1 MSRDEKVPDP
11 GKLDL
16 SEIVTRSYTSRPP
29 SSLVG
34 AKGRGHVLVVD
45 DQDDNRALI
54 VRYLSQAGHQVRQAS
69 NGEEGLESIAFAKP
83 DVILMDV
90 IMPGA
95 SGFEICRRL
104 KADPET
110 LDIPLVLITGLQSKE
125 DRVAGIEAGAD
136 DFLSKPVYPEELVA
150 RVRSLMRLSEARHA
164 LEEARLAREIEQ
176 RQWIHRMFE
185 RYVSPKLVK
194 EILDQGDEREN
205 PLDRM
210 SRLEVVALFAD
221 MRGFTAIAEKLEP
234 SKVVELLN
242 VFFTLITSVAY
253 EHEGTVFN
261 MAGDSLL
268 VGFGVPLPQFD
279 SAERAVKA
287 ASDMIKRFQIHVANW
302 HEEYAIQV
310 GLGVGI
316 CRGEAIAG
324 NVGSPTYMNYT
335 IIGDAVNVAARL
347 MQNAKANEILI
358 SESVYARL
366 DTMVESL
373 RPESLPPMT
382 FKGKSGPLPV
392 YCIRVGR
399 DAYSAT

>member
-1 MSRDEKVPDP
+1 MSPEDKDP
-11 GKLDL
+11 APGEVSLNDL
-16 SEIVTRSYTSRPP
+16 VTRTFTSRESP
-29 SSLVG
+29 LAAH
-34 AKGRGHVLVVD
+34 AKGPGHVLVVD

-54 VRYLSQAGHQVRQAS
+54 VRYLSQSGHFVRQAS
-69 NGEEGLESIAFAKP
+69 NGEEALQSIAFAKP

-104 KADPET
+104 KGDPET
-110 LDIPLVLITGLQSKE
+110 INIPLVLITGLQSKA

-136 DFLSKPVYPEELVA
+136 DFLSKPVYAEELIA
-150 RVRSLMRLSEARHA
+150 RVRSLMRLAEARRA
-164 LEEARLAREIEQ
+164 LEDARLAREIEQ

-210 SRLEVVALFAD
+210 LRLEVVALFAD
-221 MRGFTAIAEKLEP
+221 MRGFTSIAEKLEP

-242 VFFTLITSVAY
+242 VFFTLITTVAY

-268 VGFGVPLPQFD
+268 VGFGVPLPQSD
-279 SAERAVKA
+279 SAERAVRA
-287 ASDMIKRFQIHVANW
+287 ASGMIKRFQSHVADW
-302 HEEYAIQV
+302 HETYDIEV

-358 SESVYARL
+358 SESVHERMDYVAEQIQPIAL
-366 DTMVESL
+366 A
-373 RPESLPPMT
+373 PMT
-382 FKGKSGPLPV
+382 FKGKSAPMPV
-392 YCIRVGR
+392 YAIRVSR
-399 DAYSAT
+399 DG

>member
-1 MSRDEKVPDP
+1 MFLDEKTRIP
-11 GKLDL
+11 GGLDL
-16 SEIVTRSYTSRPP
+16 SGVVSHSYTSHPT
-29 SSLVG
+29 SALTGV
-34 AKGRGHVLVVD
+34 KGRGHVLVVD

-69 NGEEGLESIAFAKP
+69 NGEEALDSIAFAKP

-110 LDIPLVLITGLQSKE
+110 LDIPLVLITGLHSKQ
-125 DRVAGIEAGAD
+125 DRLAGIDAGAD
-136 DFLSKPVYPEELVA
+136 DFLSKPVYAEELVA
-150 RVRSLMRLSEARHA
+150 RVRSLMRLAEARRA

-194 EILDQGDEREN
+194 EILEQGDQREN

-210 SRLEVVALFAD
+210 LRLEVVALFAD
-221 MRGFTAIAEKLEP
+221 MRGFTGIAEKLEP

-242 VFFTLITSVAY
+242 IFFTLITSVAY
-253 EHEGTVFN
+253 EYEGTVFN

-268 VGFGVPLPQFD
+268 VGFGVPLAQSD
-279 SAERAVKA
+279 SAERAVNA
-287 ASDMIKRFQIHVANW
+287 AADMIKRFQTPVAEW
-302 HEEYAIQV
+302 RDTYGIEV

-324 NVGSPTYMNYT
+324 NVGSPTYMSYT

-358 SESVYARL
+358 SESVRATL
-366 DTMVESL
+366 DTQVDNL
-373 RPESLPPMT
+373 QPESLPPMT
-382 FKGKSGPLPV
+382 FKGKSAPVPV
-392 YCIRVGR
+392 YRIRVGR
-399 DAYSAT
+399 DA

>member
-1 MSRDEKVPDP
+1 MSRDDP
-11 GKLDL
+11 TSTAGQVDL
-16 SEIVTRSYTSRPP
+16 SELVTRSYTSREAFARAGPK
-29 SSLVG
+29 S
-34 AKGRGHVLVVD
+34 AGHVLVVD

-54 VRYLSQAGHQVRQAS
+54 VRYLSQAGFRVLQAA
-69 NGEEGLESIAFAKP
+69 NGEEGLQSIAFAKP

-104 KADPET
+104 KDDPET

-136 DFLSKPVYPEELVA
+136 DFLSKPVYAEELIA
-150 RVRSLMRLSEARHA
+150 RVRSLMRLAEARRA
-164 LEEARLAREIEQ
+164 LEESRLAREVEQ

-194 EILDQGDEREN
+194 EILARGDQHEN

-221 MRGFTAIAEKLEP
+221 MRGFTGIAEKLEP

-253 EHEGTVFN
+253 EYEGTVFN

-268 VGFGVPLPQFD
+268 IGFGVPLPQSD
-279 SAERAVKA
+279 CAERAVNA
-287 ASDMIKRFQIHVANW
+287 ACAMINRFQAHIADW
-302 HEEYAIQV
+302 HDTYEIDV

-347 MQNAKANEILI
+347 MQNAKANEIYI
-358 SESVYARL
+358 SESVYS
-366 DTMVESL
+366 SL
-373 RPESLPPMT
+373 GPVAETLQMEALAPIAL
-382 FKGKSGPLPV
+382 KGKSAPMAV
-392 YCIRVGR
+392 YCIRVSN
-399 DAYSAT
+399 DT

>member
-1 MSRDEKVPDP
+1 MSRD
-11 GKLDL
+11 DL
-16 SEIVTRSYTSRPP
+16 THTAEQRDLADIVTRSYTSRQPP
-29 SSLVG
+29 VLGG
-34 AKGRGHVLVVD
+34 AKGPGHVLVVD
-45 DQDDNRALI
+45 DQEDNRALI

-69 NGEEGLESIAFAKP
+69 NGNEALASIAFAKP

-95 SGFEICRRL
+95 SGFEICQKL

-110 LDIPLVLITGLQSKE
+110 LDIPLVLITGLQRRD

-150 RVRSLMRLSEARHA
+150 RVRSLMRLSEARRA

-194 EILDQGDEREN
+194 EILDEGNQREN
-205 PLDRM
+205 PLDRL

-221 MRGFTAIAEKLEP
+221 MRGFTSIAEKLEP

-242 VFFTLITSVAY
+242 DFFSLITAVAY

-268 VGFGVPLPQFD
+268 IGFGVPLPQAD
-279 SAERAVKA
+279 SAERAVRA
-287 ASDMIKRFQIHVANW
+287 ACAMIRRFQSHVANW
-302 HEEYAIQV
+302 QSTYDIKV
-310 GLGVGI
+310 GLGIGI
-316 CRGEAIAG
+316 SRGEAIAG

-358 SESVYARL
+358 SEPVFNQLGSPAEGLRL
-366 DTMVESL
+366 E
-373 RPESLPPMT
+373 PLPPMT
-382 FKGKSGPLPV
+382 FKGKSAPLPV
-392 YCIRVGR
+392 YCVRVLGE
-399 DAYSAT
+399 T

>member
-1 MSRDEKVPDP
+1 MSSGDTRP
-11 GKLDL
+11 GHEPPSL
-16 SEIVTRSYTSRPP
+16 SEIVTRSFTNRPSP
-29 SSLVG
+29 AELKV
-34 AKGRGHVLVVD
+34 KGPGYVLVVD

-54 VRYLSQAGHQVRQAS
+54 VRYLTQAGYQVRQAT
-69 NGEEGLESIAFAKP
+69 NGLEALAAIGLEKP

-95 SGFEICRRL
+95 NGFEICRKL

-110 LDIPLVLITGLQSKE
+110 LNVPLVLITGLHSKQ

-150 RVRSLMRLSEARHA
+150 RVRSLMRLTEARKA
-164 LEEARLAREIEQ
+164 LEEARLSREIEQ

-194 EILDQGDEREN
+194 EILDQGDQREN
-205 PLDRM
+205 PLDRL

-221 MRGFTAIAEKLEP
+221 MRGFTRIAEKLEP

-242 VFFTLITSVAY
+242 DFFTLITSVAY
-253 EHEGTVFN
+253 EYEGTVFN

-268 VGFGVPLPQFD
+268 IGFGVPLPQSD
-279 SAERAVKA
+279 SSQRAVQA
-287 ASDMIKRFQIHVANW
+287 ACTMIKRFQLQVSNW
-302 HEEYAIQV
+302 HALYGIEA
-310 GLGVGI
+310 GLGIGVN
-316 CRGEAIAG
+316 RGEAIAG
-324 NVGSPTYMNYT
+324 NVGSPTYMSYT

-358 SESVYARL
+358 SEAVFQGL
-366 DTMVESL
+366 DTLVDAL
-373 RPESLPPMT
+373 QPEPLQPLT
-382 FKGKSGPLPV
+382 VKGKSTPLPV
-392 YCIRVGR
+392 YRVR
-399 DAYSAT
+399 VLEAP

>member
-1 MSRDEKVPDP
+1 MSRDDRRLTTEQPD
-11 GKLDL
+11 LA
-16 SEIVTRSYTSRPP
+16 EIVTRSYTSRQPAG
-29 SSLVG
+29 LDV
-34 AKGRGHVLVVD
+34 AKGLGHVLVVD
-45 DQDDNRALI
+45 DQEDNRALI
-54 VRYLSQAGHQVRQAS
+54 VRYLSQAGYQVRQAS
-69 NGEEGLESIAFAKP
+69 NGNEALASIAFAKP

-95 SGFEICRRL
+95 SGFEICRKL

-110 LDIPLVLITGLQSKE
+110 LDIPLVLITGLQRRD
-125 DRVAGIEAGAD
+125 DRIAGIEAGAD

-150 RVRSLMRLSEARHA
+150 RVRSLMRLAEARRA

-194 EILDQGDEREN
+194 EILDEGNQREN
-205 PLDRM
+205 PLDRL

-221 MRGFTAIAEKLEP
+221 MRGFTGIAEKLEP

-242 VFFTLITSVAY
+242 DFFSLITAIAY
-253 EHEGTVFN
+253 EHEATVFN

-268 VGFGVPLPQFD
+268 IGFGVPLPQAD
-279 SAERAVKA
+279 SAERAVRA
-287 ASDMIKRFQIHVANW
+287 ACAMIRRFQSRVADW
-302 HEEYAIQV
+302 QSTYDIKV
-310 GLGVGI
+310 GLGIGI
-316 CRGEAIAG
+316 SRGEAIAG

-358 SESVYARL
+358 SEPVFNQLGSPA
-366 DTMVESL
+366 DGL
-373 RPESLPPMT
+373 RFEPLPPMT
-382 FKGKSGPLPV
+382 FKGKSAPMPV
-392 YCIRVGR
+392 YCVRVLN
-399 DAYSAT
+399 DT

>member
-1 MSRDEKVPDP
+1 MSRDDNKQVSDP
-11 GKLDL
+11 VDL
-16 SEIVTRSYTSRPP
+16 SELVTRSYTSREP
-29 SSLVG
+29 LLMA
-34 AKGRGHVLVVD
+34 AKKAGHVLVVD

-54 VRYLSQAGHQVRQAS
+54 VRYLSHAGYQVRQAS
-69 NGEEGLESIAFAKP
+69 SGEEALESIAFAKP

-95 SGFEICRRL
+95 SGFEVCRRL
-104 KADPET
+104 KDDPET

-125 DRVAGIEAGAD
+125 DRVAGIDAGAD
-136 DFLSKPVYPEELVA
+136 DFLSKPVYAEELIA

-194 EILDQGDEREN
+194 EILDRTDRHEN

-221 MRGFTAIAEKLEP
+221 MRGFTGIAEKLEP

-242 VFFTLITSVAY
+242 IFFTLITSVAY

-268 VGFGVPLPQFD
+268 VGFGVPLPQSD
-279 SAERAVKA
+279 SAARAVRA
-287 ASDMIKRFQIHVANW
+287 ATGMIRRFQSHVAEW
-302 HEEYAIQV
+302 HKTYAIDV

-316 CRGEAIAG
+316 CHGEAIAG

-358 SESVYARL
+358 SESVFSRL
-366 DTMVESL
+366 DLPAENL
-373 RPESLPPMT
+373 RPESLAPMT
-382 FKGKSGPLPV
+382 FKGKSAPMPV
-392 YCIRVGR
+392 YCVRVAN
-399 DAYSAT
+399 DA

>member
-1 MSRDEKVPDP
+1 MSSDEGRPAPDLP
-11 GKLDL
+11 NLTD
-16 SEIVTRSYTSRPP
+16 IVTRSFTNRPP
-29 SSLVG
+29 ADIG
-34 AKGRGHVLVVD
+34 NGKAPGHVLVVD

-54 VRYLSQAGHQVRQAS
+54 VRYLMQAGYPVRQAT
-69 NGEEGLESIAFAKP
+69 NGAEALAAIAFQKP

-90 IMPGA
+90 IMPGMN
-95 SGFEICRRL
+95 GFEICRKL

-110 LDIPLVLITGLQSKE
+110 LNIPLVLITGLHSKQ

-150 RVRSLMRLSEARHA
+150 RVRSLMRLTEARKA

-194 EILDQGDEREN
+194 EILDQGDQREN
-205 PLDRM
+205 PLDRL

-221 MRGFTAIAEKLEP
+221 MRGFTRIAEKLEP

-242 VFFTLITSVAY
+242 DFFTLITSVAY
-253 EHEGTVFN
+253 EYEGTVFN

-268 VGFGVPLPQFD
+268 VGFGVPLAQSD
-279 SAERAVKA
+279 SAQRAVEA
-287 ASDMIKRFQIHVANW
+287 ACAMIKRFQMHVASW
-302 HEEYAIQV
+302 QALYGIEA
-310 GLGVGI
+310 GLGIGVN
-316 CRGEAIAG
+316 RGEAIAG
-324 NVGSPTYMNYT
+324 NVGSPTYMSYT

-358 SESVYARL
+358 SEAVFQGLGPLA
-366 DTMVESL
+366 DSL
-373 RPESLPPMT
+373 QPEPLQPLT
-382 FKGKSGPLPV
+382 VKGKSAPLPV
-392 YCIRVGR
+392 YRVR
-399 DAYSAT
+399 VLEAV

>member
-1 MSRDEKVPDP
+1 MSRDDEINRPEKSE
-11 GKLDL
+11 L
-16 SEIVTRSYTSRPP
+16 SEILTRTYTSQPLP
-29 SSLVG
+29 
-34 AKGRGHVLVVD
+34 AAAITKARGHVLVVD

-69 NGEEGLESIAFAKP
+69 DGEEALQSIAFAKP

-95 SGFEICRRL
+95 SGFEICQKL

-136 DFLSKPVYPEELVA
+136 DFLSKPVYAEELVA
-150 RVRSLMRLSEARHA
+150 RVRSLMRLTEARHA

-194 EILDQGDEREN
+194 EILDQGDNREN
-205 PLDRM
+205 PLARM

-221 MRGFTAIAEKLEP
+221 MRGFTGIAEKLEP
-234 SKVVELLN
+234 AKVVELLN
-242 VFFTLITSVAY
+242 VFFTLITSIAY

-268 VGFGVPLPQFD
+268 VGFGVPLPQSD
-279 SAERAVKA
+279 SAERAVNA
-287 ASDMIKRFQIHVANW
+287 ACGMIKRFQSHIADW
-302 HEEYAIQV
+302 RDTYSIDV

-316 CRGEAIAG
+316 CCGEAIAG

-358 SESVYARL
+358 SESVYDRL
-366 DTMVESL
+366 DTLKETL
-373 RPESLPPMT
+373 QPEALPPMT
-382 FKGKSGPLPV
+382 VKGKSAPLPV
-392 YCIRVGR
+392 YCIRVTR
-399 DAYSAT
+399 DA

>member
-1 MSRDEKVPDP
+1 MSSNDTRPAPEPP
-11 GKLDL
+11 SLT
-16 SEIVTRSYTSRPP
+16 EIVTRSFTSRPAP
-29 SSLVG
+29 AATKV
-34 AKGRGHVLVVD
+34 KGPGHVLVVD

-54 VRYLSQAGHQVRQAS
+54 VRYLTQAGYQVRQAT
-69 NGEEGLESIAFAKP
+69 NGLEALAAIGFEKP

-95 SGFEICRRL
+95 NGFEICQKL

-110 LDIPLVLITGLQSKE
+110 LDIPLVLITGLHSKQ

-150 RVRSLMRLSEARHA
+150 RVRSLMRLTEARKA

-194 EILDQGDEREN
+194 EILDQGDQREN
-205 PLDRM
+205 PLDRL

-221 MRGFTAIAEKLEP
+221 MRGFTRIAEKLEP

-242 VFFTLITSVAY
+242 DFFTLITSVAY
-253 EHEGTVFN
+253 DYEGTVFN

-268 VGFGVPLPQFD
+268 IGFGVPLPQSD
-279 SAERAVKA
+279 SAQRAVRA
-287 ASDMIKRFQIHVANW
+287 ACTMIKRFQLLVSNW
-302 HEEYAIQV
+302 HTHYGGEA
-310 GLGVGI
+310 GLGIGVN
-316 CRGEAIAG
+316 RGDAIAG
-324 NVGSPTYMNYT
+324 NVGSPTYMSYT

-358 SESVYARL
+358 SEAVFRDL
-366 DTMVESL
+366 DTLVDAL
-373 RPESLPPMT
+373 QPEPLQPLT
-382 FKGKSGPLPV
+382 VKGKSTPLPV
-392 YCIRVGR
+392 YRIRVLEVP
-399 DAYSAT
+399 

>member
-1 MSRDEKVPDP
+1 MFLDEKTRIP
-11 GKLDL
+11 GGLDL
-16 SEIVTRSYTSRPP
+16 SEVVPRSYTSH
-29 SSLVG
+29 STSALTG

-69 NGEEGLESIAFAKP
+69 NGEEALDSIAFAKP

-110 LDIPLVLITGLQSKE
+110 LDIPLVLITGLHSKQ
-125 DRVAGIEAGAD
+125 DRLAGIDAGAD
-136 DFLSKPVYPEELVA
+136 DFLSKPVYAEELVA
-150 RVRSLMRLSEARHA
+150 RVRSLMRLAEARRA

-194 EILDQGDEREN
+194 EILEQGDQREN

-210 SRLEVVALFAD
+210 LRLEVVALFAD
-221 MRGFTAIAEKLEP
+221 MRGFTGIAEKLEP

-242 VFFTLITSVAY
+242 IFFTLITSVAY
-253 EHEGTVFN
+253 EYEGTVFN

-268 VGFGVPLPQFD
+268 VGFGVPLAQSD
-279 SAERAVKA
+279 SAERAVNA
-287 ASDMIKRFQIHVANW
+287 AADMIKRFQTPVAEW
-302 HEEYAIQV
+302 RDTYGIEV

-324 NVGSPTYMNYT
+324 NVGSPTYMSYT

-358 SESVYARL
+358 SESVRATL
-366 DTMVESL
+366 DTQVDNL
-373 RPESLPPMT
+373 QPESLPPMT
-382 FKGKSGPLPV
+382 FKGKSAPVPV
-392 YCIRVGR
+392 YRIRVGR
-399 DAYSAT
+399 DA

>member
-1 MSRDEKVPDP
+1 MSSDDIRP
-11 GKLDL
+11 GHESPSL
-16 SEIVTRSYTSRPP
+16 SEIVTRSFTNRPSP
-29 SSLVG
+29 AEITV
-34 AKGRGHVLVVD
+34 KVPGHVLVVD

-54 VRYLSQAGHQVRQAS
+54 VRYLTQAGYQVRQAT
-69 NGEEGLESIAFAKP
+69 NGLEALAAIGFEKP

-95 SGFEICRRL
+95 NGFEICHKL

-110 LDIPLVLITGLQSKE
+110 LDIPLVLITGLHSKQ

-150 RVRSLMRLSEARHA
+150 RVRSLMRLTEARKA

-194 EILDQGDEREN
+194 EILDQGDQREN
-205 PLDRM
+205 PLDRL

-221 MRGFTAIAEKLEP
+221 MRGFTRIAEKLEP

-242 VFFTLITSVAY
+242 DFFTLITSVAY
-253 EHEGTVFN
+253 DYEGTVFN

-268 VGFGVPLPQFD
+268 IGFGVPLPQSD
-279 SAERAVKA
+279 SSQRAVQA
-287 ASDMIKRFQIHVANW
+287 ACTMIKRFQLQVSNW
-302 HEEYAIQV
+302 QALYGIEA
-310 GLGVGI
+310 GLGIGVN
-316 CRGEAIAG
+316 RGEAIAG
-324 NVGSPTYMNYT
+324 NVGSPTYMSYT

-358 SESVYARL
+358 SEAVFQGL
-366 DTMVESL
+366 DTLVDAL
-373 RPESLPPMT
+373 QPEPLQPLT
-382 FKGKSGPLPV
+382 VKGKSTPLPV
-392 YCIRVGR
+392 YRVRVLG
-399 DAYSAT
+399 AP

>member
-1 MSRDEKVPDP
+1 MSRDDPKHTVKQPD
-11 GKLDL
+11 LA
-16 SEIVTRSYTSRPP
+16 EIVTRSFTSRQSPV
-29 SSLVG
+29 LGG
-34 AKGRGHVLVVD
+34 AQGRGHVLVVD
-45 DQDDNRALI
+45 DREDNRALI

-69 NGEEGLESIAFAKP
+69 NGNEALASIAFAKP

-95 SGFEICRRL
+95 SGFEICQKL

-110 LDIPLVLITGLQSKE
+110 LDIPLVLITGLQRRD
-125 DRVAGIEAGAD
+125 DRIAGIEAGAD

-150 RVRSLMRLSEARHA
+150 RVRSLMRLTEARRA

-194 EILDQGDEREN
+194 EILDEGNQREN
-205 PLDRM
+205 PLDRL

-221 MRGFTAIAEKLEP
+221 MRGVTSIAEKLEP

-242 VFFTLITSVAY
+242 DFFLITAVAY
-253 EHEGTVFN
+253 EHQGTVFN

-268 VGFGVPLPQFD
+268 IGFGMPLPQPD
-279 SAERAVKA
+279 SAERAVRA
-287 ASDMIKRFQIHVANW
+287 GCAMIRRFQSHVADWQSTYGVN
-302 HEEYAIQV
+302 V
-310 GLGVGI
+310 GLSVEI
-316 CRGEAIAG
+316 NHGEAIAG

-347 MQNAKANEILI
+347 MQNAKASEILI
-358 SESVYARL
+358 SETVFTRL
-366 DTMVESL
+366 DLPAEGI
-373 RPESLPPMT
+373 RPEPLLPMT
-382 FKGKSGPLPV
+382 FKEKSTPVPV
-392 YCIRVGR
+392 YCVRVLEE
-399 DAYSAT
+399 A

>member
-1 MSRDEKVPDP
+1 MSRDDPRPTTQQPD
-11 GKLDL
+11 LA
-16 SEIVTRSYTSRPP
+16 EIVTRSYTSRQPP
-29 SSLVG
+29 VLGV
-34 AKGRGHVLVVD
+34 AKGLGHVLVVD
-45 DQDDNRALI
+45 DQEDNRALI
-54 VRYLSQAGHQVRQAS
+54 VRYLSQAGYQVRQAS
-69 NGEEGLESIAFAKP
+69 NGNEALASIAFAKP

-95 SGFEICRRL
+95 SGFEICQQL

-110 LDIPLVLITGLQSKE
+110 LDIPLVLITGLQRRD
-125 DRVAGIEAGAD
+125 DRIAGIEAGAD

-150 RVRSLMRLSEARHA
+150 RVRSLMRLAEARRA
-164 LEEARLAREIEQ
+164 LEESRLAREIEQ

-194 EILDQGDEREN
+194 EILDEGNQREN
-205 PLDRM
+205 PLERL

-221 MRGFTAIAEKLEP
+221 MRGFTSIAEKLEP

-242 VFFTLITSVAY
+242 DFFSLITSIAY

-268 VGFGVPLPQFD
+268 IGFGVPLPQAD
-279 SAERAVKA
+279 SAERAVRA
-287 ASDMIKRFQIHVANW
+287 ACAMIRRFQSHVADW
-302 HEEYAIQV
+302 QSSYDIKV
-310 GLGVGI
+310 GLGIGI
-316 CRGEAIAG
+316 SRGEAIAG

-358 SESVYARL
+358 SEPVFSQLGSPGEGLRL
-366 DTMVESL
+366 E
-373 RPESLPPMT
+373 PLPPMT
-382 FKGKSGPLPV
+382 FKGKSAPMPV
-392 YCIRVGR
+392 YCVRVL
-399 DAYSAT
+399 AET

>member
-1 MSRDEKVPDP
+1 MSPNEKKPDP
-11 GKLDL
+11 GEL
-16 SEIVTRSYTSRPP
+16 SLNEIVTRTFTSRERLM
-29 SSLVG
+29 SGLVK
-34 AKGRGHVLVVD
+34 ALGHVLVVD

-54 VRYLSQAGHQVRQAS
+54 VRYLSQAGYNVRQAS
-69 NGEEGLESIAFAKP
+69 NGEEALQSIAFAKP

-90 IMPGA
+90 IMPGV

-104 KADPET
+104 KDDPET
-110 LDIPLVLITGLQSKE
+110 LDIPLVLITGLQSKD

-136 DFLSKPVYPEELVA
+136 DFLSKPVYAEELIA
-150 RVRSLMRLSEARHA
+150 RVRSLMRLAEARRA
-164 LEEARLAREIEQ
+164 LEESRLAREIEQ

-194 EILDQGDEREN
+194 EILDQGDQREN

-210 SRLEVVALFAD
+210 LRLEVVALFAD
-221 MRGFTAIAEKLEP
+221 MRGFTSIAEKLEP

-279 SAERAVKA
+279 SAERAVRA
-287 ASDMIKRFQIHVANW
+287 ASGMIKRFQSHVADW
-302 HEEYAIQV
+302 HDTYDIDV

-358 SESVYARL
+358 SESVHERL
-366 DTMVESL
+366 DYNAEKL
-373 RPESLPPMT
+373 HPIALAPMT
-382 FKGKSGPLPV
+382 FKGKSGPMSV

-399 DAYSAT
+399 DGEG

>member
-1 MSRDEKVPDP
+1 MSPEDTDP
-11 GKLDL
+11 APGEVSLNEL
-16 SEIVTRSYTSRPP
+16 VTRTFTSRESP
-29 SSLVG
+29 LAAL
-34 AKGRGHVLVVD
+34 AKGPGHVLVVD

-54 VRYLSQAGHQVRQAS
+54 VRYLSQAGHFVRQAS
-69 NGEEGLESIAFAKP
+69 NGEDALQSIAFAKP

-104 KADPET
+104 KDDPET
-110 LDIPLVLITGLQSKE
+110 LNIPLVLITGLQSKE

-136 DFLSKPVYPEELVA
+136 DFLSKPVYAEELIA
-150 RVRSLMRLSEARHA
+150 RVRSLMRLAEARRA

-210 SRLEVVALFAD
+210 LRLEVVALFAD
-221 MRGFTAIAEKLEP
+221 MRGFTSIAEKLEP

-242 VFFTLITSVAY
+242 VFFTLITTVAY

-268 VGFGVPLPQFD
+268 VGFGVPLPQSD
-279 SAERAVKA
+279 SAERA
-287 ASDMIKRFQIHVANW
+287 DW
-302 HEEYAIQV
+302 HDTYDIEV

-358 SESVYARL
+358 SESVHERMDYVAEQIQPIAL
-366 DTMVESL
+366 A
-373 RPESLPPMT
+373 PMT
-382 FKGKSGPLPV
+382 FKGKSAPMPV
-392 YCIRVGR
+392 YAIRVSR
-399 DAYSAT
+399 DG